1 MSKTTKHALKSLKI
15 QPVVDTHKLRSRR
28 HAKRVTV
35 WLIIILLTFNI
46 FTGVLT
52 YGAMTIRCMRLPV
65 TASSFASGYH
75 YFKPGQSGY
84 GPNLFAQYYCTEDDA
99 RNAGFN
105 PARTR

>member
-1 MSKTTKHALKSLKI
+1 MVIVLL
-15 QPVVDTHKLRSRR
+15 
-28 HAKRVTV
+28 
-35 WLIIILLTFNI
+35 LITNL
-46 FTGVLT
+46 FTGYIT
-52 YGAMTIRCMRLPV
+52 YGVVAIACMRLPV